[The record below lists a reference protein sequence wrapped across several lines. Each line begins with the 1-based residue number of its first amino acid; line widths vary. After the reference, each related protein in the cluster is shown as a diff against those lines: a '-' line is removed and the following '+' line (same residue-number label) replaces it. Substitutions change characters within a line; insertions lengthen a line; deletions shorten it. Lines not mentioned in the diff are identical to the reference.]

1 MAETEPVGSG
11 VDASFAAAVRGY
23 RESRGWTQSE
33 LAARM
38 VEIGGVPD
46 ATQVL
51 VSRIEA
57 GKRAIRLTEAH
68 ALARVFGVSVED
80 MTAES
85 EAARLLAVDHRR
97 AREYFV
103 RFREATAQV
112 TRWQIKLRED
122 AEIVR
127 AEFDSSATS
136 LSLLL
141 QNVESFVSYDLAAE
155 AQEVAQAVRAEYER
169 NAESRGGR
177 FVNVTKQRS
186 T

>member
-1 MAETEPVGSG
+1 M
-11 VDASFAAAVRGY
+11 DASFAAAVRGY

-85 EAARLLAVDHRR
+85 EAARLLAVDQRR
-97 AREYFV
+97 ARESFV
-103 RFREATAQV
+103 RFREATAHVAQ
-112 TRWQIKLRED
+112 WQIKLQGD

-127 AEFDSSATS
+127 AEFDSSAPS

-141 QNVESFVSYDLAAE
+141 SNVDNFVSYDLAAE
-155 AQEVAQAVRAEYER
+155 AREIADAVHAEHER
-169 NAESRGGR
+169 NEESRGGR
-177 FVNVTKQRS
+177 FVNATKRMRP
-186 T
+186 